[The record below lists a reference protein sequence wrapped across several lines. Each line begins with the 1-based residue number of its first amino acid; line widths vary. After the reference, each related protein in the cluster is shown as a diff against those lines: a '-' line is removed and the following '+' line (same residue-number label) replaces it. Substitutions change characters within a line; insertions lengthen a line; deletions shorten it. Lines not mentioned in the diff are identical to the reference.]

1 MREVEHVFANE
12 SLLDLFIGPVDEQLV
27 IEVCLLSQASGEV
40 NWVLEASTIPIRL
53 KQNAKFLGPT

>member
-1 MREVEHVFANE
+1 MREVEHIFANE

-40 NWVLEASTIPIRL
+40 NWVLEASAIPIRL